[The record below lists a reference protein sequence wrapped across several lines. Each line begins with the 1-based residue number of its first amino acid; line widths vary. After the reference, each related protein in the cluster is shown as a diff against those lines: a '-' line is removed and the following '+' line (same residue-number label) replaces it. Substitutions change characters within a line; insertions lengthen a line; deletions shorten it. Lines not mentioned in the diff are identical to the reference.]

1 MDKRTMAKAKSKKKE
16 RVIEVLILAFVI
28 VSVGL
33 LAVQIG
39 QNVQDTL
46 EQERNAEQLANGGLE
61 PTPTPSGPTPTID
74 FSLPVQE

>member
-1 MDKRTMAKAKSKKKE
+1 MAKTKSKNKQ

-33 LAVQIG
+33 LAAQIG
-39 QNVQDTL
+39 MNVNDTL
-46 EQERNAEQLANGGLE
+46 EQERNAEQQLENGGLQ
-61 PTPTPSGPTPTID
+61 PTPTPIGPTPTID